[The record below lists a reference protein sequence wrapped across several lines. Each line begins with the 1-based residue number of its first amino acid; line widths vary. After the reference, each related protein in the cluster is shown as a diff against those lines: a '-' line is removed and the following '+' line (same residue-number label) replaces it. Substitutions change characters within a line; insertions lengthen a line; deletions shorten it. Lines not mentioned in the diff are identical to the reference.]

1 MVSTFRFARV
11 TINGMG
17 TLRSSRLDETDWKLL
32 AELQA
37 DGRLSYNELA
47 RRVHLSPPAVA
58 ERVRRLEETGVI
70 VGYNAR
76 VDAARAGQ
84 PLLAFVQLRCRLGS
98 CLLRTTTSDDFPE
111 LVEVHKLSGEFCTL
125 LKARASSLA
134 HLEGLFERLGELGEL
149 RTHIVMSTQ
158 FDGRPVAA
166 VEPDRP
172 VTPSAGWSRLPAPP

>member
-1 MVSTFRFARV
+1 MST
-11 TINGMG
+11 
-17 TLRSSRLDETDWKLL
+17 SRALKLDDLDWQLL
-32 AELQA
+32 AQLQA

-58 ERVRRLEETGVI
+58 ERVRRMEEAGVI
-70 VGYNAR
+70 AGYAAR
-76 VDAARAGQ
+76 VDPARAGQ

-111 LVEVHKLSGEFCTL
+111 LVEIHKLSGEFCTL
-125 LKARASSLA
+125 LKARAASLS

-158 FDGRPVAA
+158 FDGRPVQE
-166 VEPDRP
+166 VVPERP
-172 VTPSAGWSRLPAPP
+172 VTPSAGWGGQVWPRGKPGEAG